1 MQHILLSFLLL
12 LCAPVALAQDEAPV
26 SEEAAPAPV
35 SEEAAAEEAAA
46 EEAAPE
52 EAAPAEEAPAAD
64 EAEAPSPESVE
75 DAVDAVSDEV
85 SVLSEALQS
94 QNWALVFGILLSLL
108 VAVANKF
115 GLKDKVGSKAI
126 PWVTSGVA
134 VAGAV
139 GAALMAGVSVM
150 DAVPQGLIAGVA
162 AIGGWEMVLK
172 HILARKSDPISE

>member
-35 SEEAAAEEAAA
+35 SEEAAA

>member
-26 SEEAAPAPV
+26 SEEAAP
-35 SEEAAAEEAAA
+35 EEAAA

-52 EAAPAEEAPAAD
+52 EAAPAEEAPAEEAPAAD

-139 GAALMAGVSVM
+139 SAALMAGVSVM